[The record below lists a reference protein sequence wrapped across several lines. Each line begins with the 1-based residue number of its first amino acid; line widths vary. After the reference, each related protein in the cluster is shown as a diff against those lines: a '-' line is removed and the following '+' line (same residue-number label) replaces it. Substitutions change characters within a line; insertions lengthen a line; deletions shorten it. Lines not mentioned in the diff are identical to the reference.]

1 MELEPYDAGWI
12 SLIPPIFAII
22 LAFVTKEVI
31 FSLFLASLLGSIIYE
46 CYAGGSIITV
56 FTNLTNMICLKSSD
70 EVSLLVFILLMG
82 SLVEV
87 MKKSGSTKA
96 YSVWISR
103 IIKSKFAAQFCT
115 FLLGFFLFVD
125 DYFNCLSNG
134 TVMKPV
140 ADITGISNFK
150 ISYLIKGMAINCALI
165 IPISSWGAT
174 VTTQISLAGIESPV
188 SVFLNSIPFISLPL
202 LFFIFVLILMIF
214 NYDFGRMAAEEKY
227 AEEHKHSMDTS
238 KIPMEILTPTRY
250 RDSKCKSLY
259 KPHVID
265 LIFPILFLIVISLLL
280 MLWSGGFFEGESIGL
295 AFGNAETTLCLATAT
310 LLTVILCFII
320 FIPRHLMPF
329 LTFMDAV
336 KDGIADMMSTV
347 LLLIMAWTL
356 AGYSNDLLGTGN
368 FIAKFMI
375 ESNLPSWILPLIVYL
390 FSCILSFALGN
401 AWVTFSIFIPI
412 AGKIVS
418 NVDQRLVYAT
428 IAACLSGSSFGELAS
443 PISDTTILTAAATGV
458 NTAEFTSA
466 CFEYNMLLGGLS
478 ALSYLIYGI
487 DSGSCLIADCI
498 CVALLIVAC
507 VIGKFL
513 KVPKIKRK
521 ELSNEVELEKIDIAN
536 KDIDT
541 VSIDLQ
547 TKMGDPIEM
556 TTIEMPNSDEL
567 EKYNKDQMHRL
578 DGEESDD
585 DEKDPNA
592 IIAEAAIPLDEN
604 YDGED
609 AIDTNVIQFGPHG
622 SKTDDED
629 SDDAL

>member
-1 MELEPYDAGWI
+1 
-12 SLIPPIFAII
+12 
-22 LAFVTKEVI
+22 
-31 FSLFLASLLGSIIYE
+31 
-46 CYAGGSIITV
+46 
-56 FTNLTNMICLKSSD
+56 
-70 EVSLLVFILLMG
+70 
-82 SLVEV
+82 
-87 MKKSGSTKA
+87 
-96 YSVWISR
+96 
-103 IIKSKFAAQFCT
+103 
-115 FLLGFFLFVD
+115 
-125 DYFNCLSNG
+125 
-134 TVMKPV
+134 
-140 ADITGISNFK
+140 
-150 ISYLIKGMAINCALI
+150 
-165 IPISSWGAT
+165 
-174 VTTQISLAGIESPV
+174 
-188 SVFLNSIPFISLPL
+188 
-202 LFFIFVLILMIF
+202 
-214 NYDFGRMAAEEKY
+214 
-227 AEEHKHSMDTS
+227 
-238 KIPMEILTPTRY
+238 
-250 RDSKCKSLY
+250 
-259 KPHVID
+259 
-265 LIFPILFLIVISLLL
+265 
-280 MLWSGGFFEGESIGL
+280 
-295 AFGNAETTLCLATAT
+295 
-310 LLTVILCFII
+310 
-320 FIPRHLMPF
+320 
-329 LTFMDAV
+329 
-336 KDGIADMMSTV
+336 
-347 LLLIMAWTL
+347 
-356 AGYSNDLLGTGN
+356 
-368 FIAKFMI
+368 MI

-478 ALSYLIYGI
+478 AFSYLIYGI